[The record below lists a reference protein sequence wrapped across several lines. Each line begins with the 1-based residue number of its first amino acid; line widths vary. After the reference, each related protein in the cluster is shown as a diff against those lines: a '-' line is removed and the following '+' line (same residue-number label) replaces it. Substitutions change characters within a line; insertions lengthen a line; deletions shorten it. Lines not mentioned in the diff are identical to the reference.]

1 LTKEQIIR
9 GLELSQATVDFFEKE
24 LLEAMVEVEMLDSQ
38 SYPDEKELQRA
49 FDRLV
54 VVYTRAR
61 IESEILNSLEEKF
74 KKLSIYKKG
83 SFSKDIYHGK

>member
-38 SYPDEKELQRA
+38 SYPDEK
-49 FDRLV
+49 
-54 VVYTRAR
+54 
-61 IESEILNSLEEKF
+61 
-74 KKLSIYKKG
+74 
-83 SFSKDIYHGK
+83 